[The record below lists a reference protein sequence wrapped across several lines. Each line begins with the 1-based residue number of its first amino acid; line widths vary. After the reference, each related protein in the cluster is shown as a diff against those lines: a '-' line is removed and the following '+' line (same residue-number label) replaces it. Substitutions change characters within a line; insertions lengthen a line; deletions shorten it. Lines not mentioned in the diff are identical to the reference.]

1 MNINMPITDNKKPH
15 HRLLSLVLAALL
27 ILPGYN
33 TATASTHAS
42 NFWQLVNPLPGI
54 RTLYDVISVGT
65 KRVAVGNAGSIL
77 TSDNGGPW
85 QVQNSEVNEDLNG
98 IVHNGST
105 YVVVGRS
112 GIILT
117 STDAITWTV
126 NIFNHPD
133 SISDTRYR
141 AVTWSADLNMFLAVG
156 DSGIVARSSNGTNWI
171 AESTNTG
178 KPMLDVIWDNGN
190 FIAVGGGTS
199 TTGVLEGI
207 VLTSSDGITW
217 QKQSVGLSVLRSVIH
232 DGTQYIIAG
241 DSGSIYTSTTGTN
254 NWNKQFV
261 ADSVASEDLKDLSYN
276 APDYVAVGNNG
287 TILTTTDA
295 NSTWINQGYQ
305 DNTTSTLR
313 SVLWDGIRYTVV
325 GTNKILSNNSSN
337 LNNLDEIISAATN
350 KISGIAW
357 NGSQYLAVSSDTQKV
372 YSSSNGFTWN
382 FSATSTGSAG
392 NFNDLIWNEDTS
404 KYVAL
409 ENNSQIITSSDGLTW
424 TAVASNI
431 ASNMNGISWNGSIYA
446 VVGDGGNIQTSSNL
460 STWTSSQ
467 NTGYTVALNAI
478 TWDGNRFLVVS
489 SDNVLLTSSDGNIWS
504 RVQSVKVI
512 GEDSETH
519 PANTLHDLYGITWNG
534 SQYIA
539 VGKELALLLSED
551 GITWEYPVPPPSP
564 LVISV
569 SSLPPDL
576 RAITWNETDKRF
588 VVAGDQGA
596 IIVSTGTD
604 LKATISTSESIA
616 TESDTLTYTVGV
628 ENNGVFVS
636 KNILLTIDFQS
647 SVGFRFAG
655 SNCSLAGSRI
665 SCTMGD
671 LSPNSIT
678 SVNIGLAPSTSMIG
692 GNMIV
697 TANAQ
702 SDQKESLPSD
712 NTEISTLEV
721 QSLQTRIALDTA
733 NLAAGGGGGGSLFY
747 LPLLALLFGCQ
758 RKIRC

>member
-1 MNINMPITDNKKPH
+1 MPITDTKKPQH
-15 HRLLSLVLAALL
+15 LFLTLAFTALL
-27 ILPGYN
+27 ILPGYKP
-33 TATASTHAS
+33 TLASTHAS

-54 RTLYDVISVGT
+54 RTLYAVISGPGGT
-65 KRVAVGNAGSIL
+65 RVAVGNSGSIL
-77 TSDNGGPW
+77 TSTNGGDW
-85 QVQNSEVNEDLNG
+85 QVQNSNVNEDLNG
-98 IVHNGST
+98 IAHDGNNT

-141 AVTWSADLNMFLAVG
+141 AVTWSTTLNTFLAVG
-156 DSGIVARSSNGTNWI
+156 DSGIVARSTNGTDWI
-171 AESTNTG
+171 AENTNTG
-178 KPMLDVIWDNGN
+178 KPMLDVIWVTDK
-190 FIAVGGGTS
+190 FLAVGGGTT

-207 VLTSSDGITW
+207 VLTSSNGIDW
-217 QKQSVGLSVLRSVIH
+217 QKQSVGPNVLRSIIH
-232 DGTQYIIAG
+232 DGAQYIIAG
-241 DSGSIYTSTTGTN
+241 DNGSIYTSANANNDWGVKKSITN
-254 NWNKQFV
+254 
-261 ADSVASEDLKDLSYN
+261 SVASEDLKDLSYN
-276 APDYVAVGNNG
+276 APNYVAVGNNG
-287 TILTTTDA
+287 TVLTTTDA
-295 NSTWINQGYQ
+295 NSTWMNQGYQ
-305 DNTTSTLR
+305 DTTTSTLR
-313 SVLWDGIRYTVV
+313 SVVWDGTRYTVV
-325 GTNKILSNNSSN
+325 GTNKILSNNSATLS
-337 LNNLDEIISAATN
+337 NLDEIISGATN

-357 NGSQYLAVSSDTQKV
+357 NDDDSQYLAVSSDTQQV
-372 YSSSNGFTWN
+372 YTSSNGFTWD

-392 NFNDLIWNEDTS
+392 NFNDLIWDGTQ
-404 KYVAL
+404 YVAL
-409 ENNSQIITSSDGLTW
+409 ESNSKIFTSTNGLTW
-424 TAVASNI
+424 APVTSDITN
-431 ASNMNGISWNGSIYA
+431 NMNGISWNGATYV
-446 VVGDGGNIQTSSNL
+446 VVGDDGKIQTSINL
-460 STWTSSQ
+460 TDWIFSQ
-467 NTGYTVALNAI
+467 DTKFSIPLNAI
-478 TWDGNRFLVVS
+478 TWDGSRFLVVS
-489 SDNVLLTSSDGNIWS
+489 SGNVLLTSSDGSIWS
-504 RVQSVKVI
+504 RVQNVKVV
-512 GEDSETH
+512 GQNSNSL
-519 PANTLHDLYGITWNG
+519 PDLYGITWNG

-551 GITWEYPVPPPSP
+551 GVNWEYPVPPPSP

-576 RAITWNETDKRF
+576 HAITWNETDKRF

-596 IIVSTGTD
+596 IIVSAGTD

-616 TESDTLTYTVGV
+616 TESDTLTYTIGV
-628 ENNGVFVS
+628 ENNGVFVAE
-636 KNILLTIDFQS
+636 NILLTIDFQS

-655 SNCSLAGSRI
+655 SNCSLAGTRI

-692 GNMIV
+692 GNMLV

-758 RKIRC
+758 RKMRC